1 MPRLK
6 RRVPSYRHH
15 KRSKQAV
22 VTLDGRDFYLGPY
35 DSEASRREYDR
46 LVGIW
51 QANGRRL
58 PAVSAEHAETSIN
71 EIILAFMRH
80 AKTHYRRPDG
90 TVTNEI
96 TAYRSA
102 LRIVKCLYG
111 RETAV
116 TFGPRALI
124 VVREEMVRKG
134 WVRTN
139 INKQVSRIRSLFKW
153 AASQQLVP
161 ATVYQSLQTVA
172 GLQAGRTQAKE
183 SEPVQPVPEQHV
195 IAIRPHVS
203 RQVWTVAQLQQLTG
217 ARAGEIV
224 RMRPVDLDTTGEI
237 WVYSP
242 PQHKTR
248 HHGHAASDPSRA
260 SGPGSRSALPRRTA
274 A

>member
-6 RRVPSYRHH
+6 HRVPSYRHH

-58 PAVSAEHAETSIN
+58 PAASAEYAETSIN

-111 RETAV
+111 
-116 TFGPRALI
+116 P
-124 VVREEMVRKG
+124 
-134 WVRTN
+134 
-139 INKQVSRIRSLFKW
+139 
-153 AASQQLVP
+153 
-161 ATVYQSLQTVA
+161 
-172 GLQAGRTQAKE
+172 
-183 SEPVQPVPEQHV
+183 
-195 IAIRPHVS
+195 
-203 RQVWTVAQLQQLTG
+203 
-217 ARAGEIV
+217 
-224 RMRPVDLDTTGEI
+224 
-237 WVYSP
+237 
-242 PQHKTR
+242 
-248 HHGHAASDPSRA
+248 
-260 SGPGSRSALPRRTA
+260 
-274 A
+274 